1 MAYKFDYDKPIYL
14 QLIQLFMIKIYTKQW
29 RIEQKI
35 PSVRELGSLYGVN
48 PNTVQKALSI
58 LEEQGVLRSERTA
71 GRFVCDDAAK
81 FNQMKQQYISEL
93 SVNYL
98 NEVGVVVDDFS
109 DIVKILERN
118 WNHVKN

>member
-14 QLIQLFMIKIYTKQW
+14 QLVELFMLKIYSREWQVG
-29 RIEQKI
+29 QKI
-35 PSVRELGSLYGVN
+35 PSVRELGNSYGVN

-58 LEEQGVLRSERTA
+58 LEVQGVLHSERTA
-71 GRFVCDDAAK
+71 GRFVCDQSEQFAE
-81 FNQMKQQYISEL
+81 MKQAYISDL

-98 NEVGVVVDDFS
+98 SEVSKLVDDFAE
-109 DIVKILERN
+109 IVKILERN